1 MRCRLAHRSWIS
13 SSFIVEILQF
23 LSRHIRVKRS
33 SSVRSRLFDLEG
45 ARLEYKPLNPTNK
58 LRVRWV
64 KSAPFEHRRA
74 TVNVC
79 QNLIDC
85 PPDTLFTH
93 DLGKILAYR
102 CCAYPFSAPMKV
114 KLGFNG
120 KTGGN
125 CICFGGV
132 ASPGIFSNVIRRGP
146 ERRSAREL
154 VELSEKGGVKL

>member
-1 MRCRLAHRSWIS
+1 
-13 SSFIVEILQF
+13 
-23 LSRHIRVKRS
+23 
-33 SSVRSRLFDLEG
+33 
-45 ARLEYKPLNPTNK
+45 
-58 LRVRWV
+58 
-64 KSAPFEHRRA
+64 
-74 TVNVC
+74 
-79 QNLIDC
+79 
-85 PPDTLFTH
+85 LFTH

-114 KLGFNG
+114 KLGFNR

-132 ASPGIFSNVIRRGP
+132 ASAGTFSNVIRRGP